1 MFAALS
7 NWKTTAAGVGA
18 ALTALGHL
26 VTHLSSGD
34 TSTIMADVPLILA
47 GLGLIFGADSRTA
60 AK

>member
-1 MFAALS
+1 MLAAFA

-26 VTHLSSGD
+26 VTHLSGGD

-47 GLGLIFGADSRTA
+47 GLGLIFGADSHAA